1 MTQGMLVIG
10 LTGGIGMGKSTA
22 AKILGDM
29 GLPIYVADAVVHQ
42 LLKKGGKGVKPVAK
56 MFPETFTRG
65 AIDRPTLSR
74 MVFSDPTRLTR
85 LEKILHPMVR
95 DAELAFLTKA
105 RAKKAGAAILEIP
118 LLFETKGQKRCD
130 FTICVTAPKAVQKAR
145 VIQRPAMNIAK
156 FNAILRRQMPDKQKR
171 KLADYVV
178 QTGTSYA
185 HTRHQLEKVLAE
197 HNLIIER

>member
-29 GLPIYVADAVVHQ
+29 GLPIYVADTVVHQ
-42 LLKKGGKGVKPVAK
+42 LLRKGGKAVKRVAK
-56 MFPETFTRG
+56 MFPETLTRG

-74 MVFSDPTRLTR
+74 MVFSDPARLTQ

-95 DAELAFLTKA
+95 DAELAFLAKA
-105 RAKKAGAAILEIP
+105 RAKKACAAILEIT
-118 LLFETKGQKRCD
+118 LLFETNGQKRCD

-178 QTGTSYA
+178 RTGTSYA
-185 HTRHQLEKVLAE
+185 HTRHQLETVLAE